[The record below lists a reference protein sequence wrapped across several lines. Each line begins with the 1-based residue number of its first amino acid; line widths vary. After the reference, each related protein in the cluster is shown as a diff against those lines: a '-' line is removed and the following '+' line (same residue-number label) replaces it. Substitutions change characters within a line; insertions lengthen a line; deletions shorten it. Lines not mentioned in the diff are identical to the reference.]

1 MNYILNRA
9 LDVETLFSLIC
20 KEEDADSKHIYFFLF
35 KLLRKSIL
43 QKPDGQNNV
52 EESPLN
58 IVEAHL
64 GKPPFEEPSIT
75 KSLINFLFY
84 KYGKSGDLELQHMY
98 EACKL
103 FLYCLN
109 LWKFE
114 TPTMFVNKLNNDK
127 VDSETKNNPTDI
139 QDNIINKQ
147 KHIALYKLNHTR
159 WMCYNYIPS
168 FCNSL
173 EKHETIM
180 IFGLSFLKL
189 IFSII
194 NKELQEKFL
203 IEKDKIPTEKRLLFW
218 NYLPK

>member
-1 MNYILNRA
+1 MF
-9 LDVETLFSLIC
+9 V
-20 KEEDADSKHIYFFLF
+20 KK
-35 KLLRKSIL
+35 
-43 QKPDGQNNV
+43 
-52 EESPLN
+52 LN
-58 IVEAHL
+58 IDKIDNEH
-64 GKPPFEEPSIT
+64 KTSQKDTEE
-75 KSLINFLFY
+75 
-84 KYGKSGDLELQHMY
+84 
-98 EACKL
+98 
-103 FLYCLN
+103 
-109 LWKFE
+109 
-114 TPTMFVNKLNNDK
+114 
-127 VDSETKNNPTDI
+127 
-139 QDNIINKQ
+139 NISNKQ

-159 WMCYNYIPS
+159 WMCYNYVPS